1 MLPDPAIKSVFLGI
15 FLFSVEK
22 RHGFFN
28 FQLCRI
34 EAGEGQFGIV
44 SAFGILHIAEI
55 KEPLGFPVL
64 LQQLQAH
71 PSGWRACCRLR
82 FPWP

>member
-28 FQLCRI
+28 FQLRRI

-55 KEPLGFPVL
+55 KEPLC
-64 LQQLQAH
+64 
-71 PSGWRACCRLR
+71 SGDGE
-82 FPWP
+82 PY